1 LTSAEKN
8 GPNPLLGPSWART
21 PVPVPD
27 ELMGRIVDRLDAFA
41 TRWNQL
47 CEGGSTTL
55 EWPVP

>member
-1 LTSAEKN
+1 
-8 GPNPLLGPSWART
+8 
-21 PVPVPD
+21 VPVPD